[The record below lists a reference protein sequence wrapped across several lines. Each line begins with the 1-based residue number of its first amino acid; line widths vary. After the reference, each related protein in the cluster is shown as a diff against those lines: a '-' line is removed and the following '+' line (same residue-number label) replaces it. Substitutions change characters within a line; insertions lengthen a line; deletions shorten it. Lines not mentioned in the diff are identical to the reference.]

1 MSLRALRHALL
12 VLALMALALIP
23 TPLAAQVQIRT
34 VAVTGDPAPGVPGA
48 TFAAFGPQGGAA
60 AGSPAIGPDGR
71 VVFWAQ
77 VAGGAASGAT
87 GVWSDLGGTTSPFV
101 LAGQTAPGTSKS
113 FVAFNFPAVGDGGQP
128 AILAL
133 LSSLQQGVWMGAPQ
147 AATRAALTGEQAP
160 GYPSGVTW
168 SPAPDGIL
176 PPFDYPLAISN
187 AGGSIAFNSFVSQP
201 RPNNVGLWVGRPGA
215 LTAVARF
222 GDPAAGL
229 PNTTYTGFFSQPR
242 LNARGQL
249 LFAGAFNKAGGGGGN
264 AIWLGTGTSL
274 APVAITGRPAPGTA
288 TTWGAFTLYDPQ
300 LNDAGQIAFIANA
313 LGVGD
318 GIWAGSPGQLQLVAL
333 EGRPAPGF
341 SAGHTFNSFFNPLL
355 DGRGGVTFVAVV
367 AQGGEALNA
376 VYTWRPGAGLTPVAV
391 SGGAVPGL
399 PSARFAAGFPEGWAI
414 SSQGDLALLA
424 ALADGRTALLYRSAA
439 GSMLPVAVTGSFFRA
454 SRAAGTISEI
464 QMNTAEGA
472 QNGQPRRLSDAG
484 EVVFRLAFQD
494 GSGGVFTVRPLEASP
509 LVEAGVD
516 PGEPSLARC
525 TDVEYQAF
533 TRPNPG
539 GGKTLFLVA
548 TCSYPFGDVVLT
560 LEGDPDHTGAYRL
573 LQTLPGVTFP
583 ITTFYIGA
591 FSSGLGLEDPPSQVQ
606 IFDASGPTT
615 VPVEA
620 RP

>member
-1 MSLRALRHALL
+1 MSRRALRHTLL
-12 VLALMALALIP
+12 VLTLIAS
-23 TPLAAQVQIRT
+23 PLAAQVQIRT
-34 VAVTGDPAPGVPGA
+34 VAVTGDPAPGTPGA

-77 VAGGAASGAT
+77 VAGGGDSGAT
-87 GVWSDLGGTTSPFV
+87 GVWSDLGGTTTPFV
-101 LAGQTAPGTSKS
+101 LSGQTAPGTSKS

-133 LSSLQQGVWMGAPQ
+133 LSSLQQGVWMGTPA
-147 AATRAALTGEQAP
+147 AATKAALTGEQAP

-168 SPAPDGIL
+168 IKAPNAL
-176 PPFDYPLAISN
+176 EPPFDYPLAISN
-187 AGGSIAFNSFVSQP
+187 AGGLIAFNAFVSQP
-201 RPNNVGLWVGRPGA
+201 QPNNVGLWVGRPGA

-274 APVAITGRPAPGTA
+274 TPVAITGQPAPGTP
-288 TTWGAFTLYDPQ
+288 TTWGAFAGYDPQ
-300 LNDAGQIAFIANA
+300 LNDAGQIAFIGNA
-313 LGVGD
+313 LNIGD
-318 GIWAGSPGQLQLVAL
+318 GIWAGSPGKLQLVAL
-333 EGRPAPGF
+333 QGQPAPGF
-341 SAGHTFNSFFNPLL
+341 SAGHTLFEFFNPLL

-367 AQGGEALNA
+367 AQGGQAFNA
-376 VYTWRPGAGLTPVAV
+376 VYTWRPGGGLTPVAV

-399 PSARFAAGFPEGWAI
+399 PSARFAVGFPEGWAI
-414 SSQGDLALLA
+414 SPAGDLALLA
-424 ALADGRTALLYRSAA
+424 ALADGRSALLYRTAA
-439 GSMLPVAVTGSFFRA
+439 GSMFPVAVTGSFFRA

-464 QMNTAEGA
+464 QMNAAEGA
-472 QNGQPRRLSDAG
+472 ENGQPRRLSNAD

-494 GSGGVFTVRPLEASP
+494 GSGGVFTVRPLDPSP
-509 LVEAGVD
+509 LVEAGVA
-516 PGEPSLARC
+516 PGETSLARC
-525 TDVEYQAF
+525 IDIEYQAF

-539 GGKTLFLVA
+539 GGRALFLVA
-548 TCSYPFGDVVLT
+548 TCSYPFAGVVLT
-560 LEGDPDHTGAYRL
+560 LEGDPDHPGAFRL
-573 LQTLPGVTFP
+573 LQTLPQVTYFLD
-583 ITTFYIGA
+583 TSFIGS
-591 FSSGLGLEDPPSQVQ
+591 FSSGLGLQDPPSEVQ